1 MLKQQ
6 TERFWA
12 DIVWGDDGDDDDD
25 GDGDDHDINHD
36 DDDHHH
42 NGDELKQQTEE
53 FGPIYIVGGS

>member
-25 GDGDDHDINHD
+25 HDINHD
-36 DDDHHH
+36 NDHHH
-42 NGDELKQQTEE
+42 HNNGDELKQQTEE

>member
-12 DIVWGDDGDDDDD
+12 DIVCGDDGDDDDD
-25 GDGDDHDINHD
+25 HDDHDINHGD
-36 DDDHHH
+36 DDDHHS
-42 NGDELKQQTEE
+42 GDELKQQTEE